1 MGLYQF
7 PKKAAFGRAVAKNK
21 IYERAGVNTKLKAR
35 FVNDINT
42 IVWAYKLAPQTIN
55 IPASPD
61 VQELQV
67 FTLDLKVPDL
77 SVEVLEVIDKAI
89 PSPILFELNYSG
101 KQSYTAAYK
110 RVSEA
115 DKTKWVISDYFET
128 QWFSV
133 SDKREALPMVLNM
146 AALYHA
152 LLRAIIPVPA
162 RGGESIEQLVDRVE
176 QQKKKEQEVA
186 RLSSRIRNEKQFNR
200 RVELN
205 RARSVLEKDI
215 SQLTS

>member
-7 PKKAAFGRAVAKNK
+7 PKKAAFGRALAKSK

-35 FVNDINT
+35 FVNDIST

-55 IPASPD
+55 IPASQG

-89 PSPILFELNYSG
+89 PSPILFELNYRG

-110 RVSEA
+110 RISEA
-115 DKTKWVISDYFET
+115 DKTKWVISSYFET

-146 AALYHA
+146 TALYHA
-152 LLRAIIPVPA
+152 LLRSIISVPA
-162 RGGESIEQLVDRVE
+162 RDGESIEQLVDRVE
-176 QQKKKEQEVA
+176 KLQQKEREAAQ
-186 RLSSRIRNEKQFNR
+186 LSSRIRKEKQFNR

-205 RARSVLEKDI
+205 RMLSMLRKDI